1 MESSPETLLRV
12 GFLTPSLTTDS
23 GSGSEWLERLVWS
36 GQDVRTELEL
46 NMRESWRWGRGR
58 GSVTGPR
65 MSTEEYKQY
74 LPV

>member
-46 NMRESWRWGRGR
+46 NMRESWRRE
-58 GSVTGPR
+58 TGPR